1 MKIQYKVRAG
11 LEDSEVDFL
20 PKPALDGSAGYDL
33 VYVPDLSYLDSDE
46 HNKRVLSQR
55 NKHVLDHCYNTAG
68 YNHSDGVSIFY
79 EKDGEVRL
87 NPGERFVF
95 PVGFHID
102 LPSNVMAQVCSRSGL
117 ASKQGLQVLNAPGI
131 VDPGF
136 HGELKVILY
145 NASPMVQII
154 KPYMRIAQ
162 LVFSPFYTPILELN
176 TEFDSLVSVRG
187 SNGFGST
194 GTGVVK

>member
-11 LEDSEVDFL
+11 LEDSEIDFL

-33 VYVPDLSYLDSDE
+33 VYVPDLSYLSDPD
-46 HNKRVLSQR
+46 NNRRDLSNPCFDVYWPDELIDGIASMRDETGVVNLKPGQR
-55 NKHVLDHCYNTAG
+55 FL
-68 YNHSDGVSIFY
+68 
-79 EKDGEVRL
+79 
-87 NPGERFVF
+87 F

-117 ASKQGLQVLNAPGI
+117 AGKQGLQVLNAPGI

-145 NASPMVQII
+145 NASPMVQMI

-162 LVFSPFYTPILELN
+162 LVFVPFYTPILELN

-194 GTGVVK
+194 GTST